1 MLPDNYQLSL
11 KRLYG
16 LLRQLQQDPEILQE
30 YNSIIQKQLHDR
42 IVQKVENTEPMGSGR
57 VHYLLHHAVVRQ
69 DKETTKLRIVHDASA
84 KSDGPSLNECLYTCP
99 KFDQQILDILLRFR
113 THRVALTADIEKAFL
128 MVSVAKRDRDVLR
141 FL

>member
-16 LLRQLQQDPEILQE
+16 LLRRLRQDPEILQE

-84 KSDGPSLNECLYTCP
+84 KSDGPLLNECLYTSP
-99 KFDQQILDILLRFR
+99 KFDQQFLDILLRFR
-113 THRVALTADIEKAFL
+113 THRVTLTADIEKAFL
-128 MVSVAKRDRDVLR
+128 MVSVAKRDQDVLR